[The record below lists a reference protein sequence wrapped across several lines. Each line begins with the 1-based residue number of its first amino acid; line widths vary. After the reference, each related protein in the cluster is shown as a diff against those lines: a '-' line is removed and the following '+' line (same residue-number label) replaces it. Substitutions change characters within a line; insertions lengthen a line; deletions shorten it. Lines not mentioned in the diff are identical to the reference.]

1 MNKNIRLLFVA
12 AACLFLLVGFKGKL
26 FCQLNKS
33 IFAPQNKNAVSFT
46 SRDTALQHLY
56 DLADKKAADNIRE
69 FSPRYKVLV
78 EGGEY
83 PFVWVETQ
91 PMGGVMYAKRNL
103 EVAYNNIVIFLNHQA
118 TTGRIPGMIIPMN
131 NNIWALTDLVKAD
144 DDYLGLFSETLQGFF
159 VPGPAL
165 ELYYLLNKDT
175 AYLQLLY
182 RAFKAYDNY
191 LWKYRDSD
199 GDGCLEAWSQTDS
212 GEDFLI
218 RYEYAPFVWPF
229 NYPPVK
235 GKIPEDS
242 NFIKKYWPP
251 ADAAHYTHDKNPMPV
266 ESIDIMGYS
275 YSCRDALA
283 KISNIQKNG
292 KEKYW
297 RNGADKVKQKMKDYL
312 WLPTKN
318 AYFYRNKF
326 NEIIP
331 SLTHNNLRA
340 MYFGTMTQ
348 NMADG
353 FIKDHLL
360 NPAEFWTTMPL
371 PSIAANDPYFR
382 NISFNN
388 WSGQPEGLT
397 YQRAIG
403 ALENY
408 GHLAEI
414 TLIGKKL
421 LNKISESKIFTQ
433 QFDPFTGAQNGKDGY
448 GPTILSVL
456 EYYARMYGVY
466 PKNDTIHFNGLS
478 ADQPYSYTQQ
488 LDKNCYKLVQENGL
502 ITGYLNGAL
511 LFKSTAGIKLM
522 TDMRGNILGIAG
534 IDTIAK
540 PIKLEINKKI
550 YKGMIQPNGFYKIK
564 DGKIQLIKQV
574 PFNYPYQQ

>member
-1 MNKNIRLLFVA
+1 MKKKNHLCFA
-12 AACLFLLVGFKGKL
+12 ATCIFLLVGISGKI

-33 IFAPQNKNAVSFT
+33 TLPPKNKNAVSF
-46 SRDTALQHLY
+46 SSNDSALQYLY

-103 EVAYNNIVIFLNHQA
+103 EVAYNNIVIFLNHQSK
-118 TTGRIPGMIIPMN
+118 TGRIPGMIIPMN

-182 RAFKAYDNY
+182 RAFEAYDNY

-251 ADAAHYTHDKNPMPV
+251 ADAAHYTHEKNPMPV
-266 ESIDIMGYS
+266 ESIDIMSYS

-283 KISNIQKNG
+283 KISSIQKNG

-297 RNGADKVKQKMKDYL
+297 RNGANKVQQKMKDYL
-312 WLPTKN
+312 WLPSKN
-318 AYFYRNKF
+318 AYFYRDKF
-326 NEIIP
+326 NKIIP

-348 NMADG
+348 TMADG

-360 NPAEFWTTMPL
+360 NPAEFWTIMPL

-478 ADQPYSYTQQ
+478 ADQPYTYTQQ
-488 LDKNCYKLVQENGL
+488 LDKNSYKLVQENGL
-502 ITGYLNGAL
+502 ITGYLNGVV

-522 TDMRGNILGIAG
+522 TDRRGKILGIVG
-534 IDTIAK
+534 IDTNAK
-540 PIKLEINKKI
+540 TIKIEVNKKI
-550 YKGMIQPNGFYKIK
+550 YKGMIQPNGAYKI
-564 DGKIQLIKQV
+564 GREKIELIKQV
-574 PFNYPYQQ
+574 PFNYPYQN